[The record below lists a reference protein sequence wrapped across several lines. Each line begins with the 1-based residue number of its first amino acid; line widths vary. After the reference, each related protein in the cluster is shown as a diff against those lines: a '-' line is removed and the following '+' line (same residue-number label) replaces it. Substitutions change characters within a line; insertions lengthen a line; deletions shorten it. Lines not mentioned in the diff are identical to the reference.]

1 MSTVDTTE
9 PLLTAR
15 TRGAIDR
22 ACKAIRADGGAAMTG
37 ALARAEDAA
46 AIVVRRPLDA
56 AKAMMVAAYY
66 MATFAD
72 AAFLC
77 RRAAALCI
85 EMWQV
90 SRTID
95 DLRSDVV
102 SALREVRS
110 VYAVFGATQE
120 VQRLDTWLAN
130 IQDEPTMRIA
140 LDGVTARTHPANE
153 PERAARD
160 ACRSA
165 AAALLR
171 WRAATMEE
179 GLTQTATT
187 LRAVAEQ
194 EKKPA
199 P

>member
-1 MSTVDTTE
+1 MSAADTTE

-22 ACKAIRADGGAAMTG
+22 ACKAIRADGGAALTG
-37 ALARAEDAA
+37 ASARAEDAA

-56 AKAMMVAAYY
+56 AKAMTVAAYY

-85 EMWQV
+85 EMWQA
-90 SRTID
+90 SRAID

-102 SALREVRS
+102 SALREARS
-110 VYAVFGATQE
+110 VYAVFGATEE
-120 VQRLDTWLAN
+120 VQRLDGW
-130 IQDEPTMRIA
+130 IA
-140 LDGVTARTHPANE
+140 GVRDHGEWWGALEGMTARTHPMNE
-153 PERAARD
+153 PARAARE

-171 WRAATMEE
+171 WQAAVEE
-179 GLTQTATT
+179 GSEK
-187 LRAVAEQ
+187 RA
-194 EKKPA
+194 
-199 P
+199 